1 MGDIKFLFLR
11 VLFKRQCMVLI
22 WNDENL
28 MYSILSLCLSLLDE
42 DFQILRRKWMLKK
55 LEMFG
60 LCYDLQF
67 FDVLLLMGESS
78 NYKYFFEEDKRK
90 VVELLVD

>member
-11 VLFKRQCMVLI
+11 VLFKRQCMVLKQ
-22 WNDENL
+22 NDESL
-28 MYSILSLCLSLLDE
+28 MYSILSLSLLDE

-78 NYKYFFEEDKRK
+78 NYKYFFEEDRRK

>member
-28 MYSILSLCLSLLDE
+28 MYSILSLSLLDE

-67 FDVLLLMGESS
+67 FDVLLLMGES
-78 NYKYFFEEDKRK
+78 NNFEEDRRK

>member
-11 VLFKRQCMVLI
+11 VLFKRQCMVLKQ
-22 WNDENL
+22 NDESL
-28 MYSILSLCLSLLDE
+28 MYSILSLSLLDE

>member
-28 MYSILSLCLSLLDE
+28 MYSILSLSLLDE

-78 NYKYFFEEDKRK
+78 NYKYFFEEDRRK

>member
-11 VLFKRQCMVLI
+11 VLFKRQCMVLKQ
-22 WNDENL
+22 NDESL
-28 MYSILSLCLSLLDE
+28 MYSILSLSLLDE

-67 FDVLLLMGESS
+67 FDVLLLWGESS
-78 NYKYFFEEDKRK
+78 SYEYFFEEDRRK

>member
-28 MYSILSLCLSLLDE
+28 MYSILSLSLLDE

-67 FDVLLLMGESS
+67 FDVLLLIGESS

>member
-22 WNDENL
+22 QNDERL
-28 MYSILSLCLSLLDE
+28 MYSILSLSLSLLDE

-67 FDVLLLMGESS
+67 FDVLLLWGESS
-78 NYKYFFEEDKRK
+78 SYKYFFEEDRRK

>member
-22 WNDENL
+22 QNDERL
-28 MYSILSLCLSLLDE
+28 MYSILSLSLSLLDE

-78 NYKYFFEEDKRK
+78 NYKYFFEEDRRK

>member
-22 WNDENL
+22 QNDERL
-28 MYSILSLCLSLLDE
+28 MYSILSLSLSLLDE

-67 FDVLLLMGESS
+67 FDVLLLMGES
-78 NYKYFFEEDKRK
+78 NNFEEDRRK